1 MEHLQLP
8 RAKQEEAV
16 PGHSGRKDL
25 CRGGSL
31 RGPVL
36 LRGRAVSGKTCSG
49 CCSTNVVWWI
59 YGWQVTYH
67 SPLSVSME
75 TIVQTAMDRGYTVQ
89 GEMFSGNALAIC
101 AAYTEQQ
108 QRCTVLVRLVCVL
121 YPGLQHP
128 GFPPCLHST
137 LPTWSPAADWAFWDL
152 KHRFTTAPILVHP
165 DLSRQFMV
173 ETDASG
179 VGAVLSQDFA
189 LDPKLHPCGFS
200 HCLNARRGTTMWG
213 IVSFSQ

>member
-89 GEMFSGNALAIC
+89 GEMFS
-101 AAYTEQQ
+101 
-108 QRCTVLVRLVCVL
+108 
-121 YPGLQHP
+121 
-128 GFPPCLHST
+128 
-137 LPTWSPAADWAFWDL
+137 AADWAFWDL